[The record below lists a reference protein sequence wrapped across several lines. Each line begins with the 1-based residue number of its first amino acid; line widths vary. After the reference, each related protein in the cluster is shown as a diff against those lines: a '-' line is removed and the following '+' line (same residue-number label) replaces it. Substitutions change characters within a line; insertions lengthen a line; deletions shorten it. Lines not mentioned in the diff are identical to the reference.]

1 MSLEVELKF
10 RLPDAANME
19 TLLRQRGA
27 IETGTEIQ
35 TDRYFNHP
43 SRDFRS
49 TDEAFR
55 VRTSGNENCITY
67 KGAVLGTAAKTR
79 HEIEIGF
86 ADGSQTVLQL
96 MDVLRLL
103 SFRFVREV
111 EKSRRSF
118 TLQANGYT
126 FELAVDTVP
135 GLGTFLEI
143 ELLADSDQRHV
154 AEQAVWE
161 LARSLEL
168 TTSEKRSYLDLLLE
182 ADART
187 PQSAM
192 TTSN

>member
-1 MSLEVELKF
+1 MDLEVELKF
-10 RLPDAANME
+10 RMLDAVQME

-27 IETGTEIQ
+27 IESGTERQI
-35 TDRYFNHP
+35 DRYFNHP

-55 VRTSGNENCITY
+55 IRTSGNENCITY

-86 ADGSQTVLQL
+86 ADGPQTVEQL
-96 MDVLRLL
+96 MEVLRLL

-118 TLQANGYT
+118 TLKENGRA
-126 FELAVDTVP
+126 FELALDTVP
-135 GLGTFLEI
+135 GLGAFLEI
-143 ELLADSDQRHV
+143 ELLATADQRHV
-154 AEQAVWE
+154 AEAAVWE

-168 TTSEKRSYLDLLLE
+168 KVAEKRSYLDLLLE
-182 ADART
+182 ADAKRT
-187 PQSAM
+187 
-192 TTSN
+192 